1 MYNNSNDLELFV
13 ERLFANQRKTKEVVE
28 LKNEVLSNLEARV
41 SDYLEN
47 GMEYQSAISLA
58 IHNIDDIETL
68 IDDNQK
74 VYSYRLRYE
83 LVQSTLI
90 YSLLAWICTIPFRF
104 VASGIWMNMLLL
116 CIVILSGAAYLT
128 MSRYLKRYDK
138 QTAIINAGKLT
149 KWCKWTWWLWG
160 AFITVMWSYTFIIQ
174 FGSDVWFG
182 RELRI
187 HGPYSFYVT
196 FVPYAI
202 PLTSI
207 LIPLL
212 IHKASKLTTQH
223 EVKES

>member
-1 MYNNSNDLELFV
+1 MYNSSNDLKIFV

-74 VYSYRLRYE
+74 VYSYRLRYD

-104 VASGIWMNMLLL
+104 VASGIWANMLFL
-116 CIVILSGAAYLT
+116 CIVILSGAAYLS
-128 MSRYLKRYDK
+128 MSRHLKRYDK
-138 QTAIINAGKLT
+138 QTAVINAGKLA
-149 KWCKWTWWLWG
+149 KWCKWAWWLWG
-160 AFITVMWSYTFIIQ
+160 AFITVMWAYTFIIQ

-207 LIPLL
+207 LLPLL
-212 IHKASKLTTQH
+212 IHKASKLTTQL